1 MTAKKVK
8 APTKKPEAVEVKAY
22 VNYIDSLKD
31 RSPFDLSLGDV
42 KIKPILLD
50 NNSHVWRIPT
60 FLLER
65 AKLHT
70 HLAHGRLVA
79 EK

>member
-8 APTKKPEAVEVKAY
+8 APAKKPEAKEVRAS

-42 KIKPILLD
+42 KIKPLLQPD
-50 NNSHVWRIPT
+50 NSYIWPIPT